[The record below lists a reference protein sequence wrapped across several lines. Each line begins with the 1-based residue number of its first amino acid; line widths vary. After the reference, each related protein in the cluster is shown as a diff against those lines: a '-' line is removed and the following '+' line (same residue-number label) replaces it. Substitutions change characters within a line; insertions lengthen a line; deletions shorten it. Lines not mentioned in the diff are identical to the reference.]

1 MLLLQR
7 LEAAGGLAIAG
18 SEFCAVSALGDV
30 DAIILVRETVE
41 LLGHEARLLLT
52 VEGGLNA
59 DVLGVHDDGVEL
71 ALLVLDDA
79 DGAAVGVDA
88 LGDLSLEAIRELEAV
103 ALGELVSALDV
114 VVYGFLFAL
123 FLLLLALLSL
133 LFELLLELLSSLLLG
148 GVVVR
153 QRAWLLGG
161 WLLRTIENRGSACSL
176 GRLRR

>member
-1 MLLLQR
+1 M
-7 LEAAGGLAIAG
+7 
-18 SEFCAVSALGDV
+18 
-30 DAIILVRETVE
+30 VRETVE

-52 VEGGLNA
+52 VEGCLNA

-79 DGAAVGVDA
+79 DGVAVCVDA
-88 LGDLSLEAIRELEAV
+88 LGDLPLEAVSELEAV
-103 ALGELVSALDV
+103 ALCQLVSAVDV

-123 FLLLLALLSL
+123 FLLLFSVASL
-133 LFELLLELLSSLLLG
+133 FVELLLELLSSLLLG